1 MARTILCLAGD
12 GIGPEIISAT
22 KAVLNSVR
30 PILGAPIEYRDADVG
45 FTSLAN
51 TGTTITDEVVAMA
64 QTLGQHWN
72 NISGSKFSIN
82 AYTQTVDPSQENFEK
97 IRKSVLEDL
106 QRRYDKI
113 RDSIDLNKSM
123 HDNGKATRTGQCY
136 EIKDVADRYQDMLG
150 SDASKYKQMADDL
163 VDMINESA
171 ALDLCS

>member
-1 MARTILCLAGD
+1 
-12 GIGPEIISAT
+12 
-22 KAVLNSVR
+22 
-30 PILGAPIEYRDADVG
+30 
-45 FTSLAN
+45 
-51 TGTTITDEVVAMA
+51 MA

-72 NISGSKFSIN
+72 GSGTSFHIA
-82 AYTQTVDPSQENFEK
+82 AYAQTVDPSHENFEK

-113 RDSIDLNKSM
+113 RDSIDLNKTM